1 MGRSDPGC
9 QKYKIE
15 LGTSLKIH
23 MVSLAGIRH
32 LRKLFCHFRQR
43 TREKT
48 CLTIKTVVKK
58 ILRHIRPLYLIVA
71 LDGRTQESNTRSP
84 GRMRD
89 VKNVGT
95 DIWAAVKDNSEDR
108 HSDKFKNG

>member
-1 MGRSDPGC
+1 MGRSDNGY

-15 LGTSLKIH
+15 LVTSLKLH
-23 MVSLAGIRH
+23 MVSPAGIQH
-32 LRKLFCHFRQR
+32 LRKSFCHFRQR

-48 CLTIKTVVKK
+48 FLAIKTVVRKR
-58 ILRHIRPLYLIVA
+58 LRHIRPLYLIVA

-89 VKNVGT
+89 IKNEGT
-95 DIWAAVKDNSEDR
+95 DIWAAVKDNS
-108 HSDKFKNG
+108 